1 MGLGFRPRLSRP
13 VQNGVELYFQIFS
26 SVPSEQGRHWQF
38 LGVCS
43 SYPLSRDGFAVRTR
57 RARVRA
63 RKPGNFPSA
72 EKTTRCALYR
82 LATAPISRS
91 HSPSVPRKPEI
102 ARLLPAESRRDT
114 RVSFAA
120 LGVVHVSDKTAR
132 YEDVRSQRIVFPPH
146 FPRSP
151 YSLPVLRRRVPPT
164 HPAAGDGARAY
175 LNRSSALK
183 RIASGLEF

>member
-57 RARVRA
+57 RARVCA

-91 HSPSVPRKPEI
+91 HSPSVPRKPSSQ
-102 ARLLPAESRRDT
+102 ADCQLSRAAVSLRLPL
-114 RVSFAA
+114 
-120 LGVVHVSDKTAR
+120 LVSDM
-132 YEDVRSQRIVFPPH
+132 VRKVRRETKMCDASGSCSLRIFHYRRIHSQCCGAECRQRI
-146 FPRSP
+146 
-151 YSLPVLRRRVPPT
+151 LQPVMARVPT
-164 HPAAGDGARAY
+164 
-175 LNRSSALK
+175 
-183 RIASGLEF
+183 